1 MKVLLTGATGFLGSE
16 IARELVRQGHAVR
29 ALVRAT
35 SRRDALAGLPIE
47 AFVGDVRDAA
57 SVERAVEGVHAVI
70 HAAGATS
77 ARPRDRRTVMA
88 VNVVGTRTVL
98 GAVARRPGLRAVHTS
113 TIATIGATHQPR
125 VLDEHATFNMAG
137 TGYAYADSK
146 KAAEEVALAHA
157 RDGMNVVILNPGTL
171 FGPGD
176 VYITST
182 RYVLEYLRGRNR
194 FAAAGGLS
202 FGDVREVARAHVAAL
217 TKGRAGERYIVA
229 GQNRSHADALDVLY
243 RVTGLYRPL
252 RLPHVVFWTAA
263 LLSEAAARI
272 HRHGLEEL
280 NRGVVTWARRY
291 AFMDSGK
298 AQRELDYVVR
308 PFDETVRDTVR
319 DFVQR
324 GLVLPLTAALAGLV
338 PGQMTAGL
346 Q

>member
-16 IARELVRQGHAVR
+16 IARELVRQGHTVR
-29 ALVRAT
+29 ALVRPT

-47 AFVGDVRDAA
+47 AVVGDIRDAA
-57 SVERAVEGVHAVI
+57 SVEAALEGVQALI
-70 HAAGATS
+70 HTAGATS
-77 ARPRDRRTVMA
+77 ARPRDAKTVMA
-88 VNVVGTRTVL
+88 TNVEGTRTVL
-98 GAVARRPGLRAVHTS
+98 AAAARRPGLRVVYTS

-125 VLDEHATFNMAG
+125 VLDEHASYNMAG
-137 TGYAYADSK
+137 TGFAYADSK
-146 KAAEEVALAHA
+146 KAAEEVALAHGA
-157 RDGMNVVILNPGTL
+157 AGMNLVILCPGTL

-176 VYITST
+176 IYITST

-194 FAAAGGLS
+194 FIAAGGLS

-229 GQNRSHADALDVLY
+229 GQNRSHAEALAVLH

-252 RLPHVVFWTAA
+252 RLPHALFFAAA

-280 NRGVVTWARRY
+280 SRGVVAWARRY

-324 GLVLPLTAALAGLV
+324 GLVLPRTSALAGMV
-338 PGQMTAGL
+338 PGQVTAGS
-346 Q
+346 